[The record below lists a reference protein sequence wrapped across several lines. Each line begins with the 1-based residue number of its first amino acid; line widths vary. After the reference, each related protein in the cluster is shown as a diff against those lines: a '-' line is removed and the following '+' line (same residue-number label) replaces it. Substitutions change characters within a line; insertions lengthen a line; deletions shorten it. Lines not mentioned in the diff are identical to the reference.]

1 MKPRKTVPMTE
12 SDRIDLEDYLR
23 QVLPTDND
31 SLLSHYTGAVR
42 TYETDEQAKEYFA
55 VMIDRLYE
63 EILKRMK

>member
-12 SDRIDLEDYLR
+12 SDRMDLEDYLR

-42 TYETDEQAKEYFA
+42 TYETDEQAKEYFV